1 MKKIFTSLIVSLL
14 LAGCI
19 NSEPTL
25 APLEIQSM
33 QSRSY
38 EADESIVFAS
48 VVSVFQDL
56 GYVIKDA
63 DAVSGFISAESS
75 TKSNAAT
82 QIWLGI
88 AQTEQTLATAY
99 VEQIGSRASVRINF
113 VESIRSSSTYG
124 QSDRED
130 RPVLDVNL
138 YQNAFERIEN
148 AIFVRS

>member
-1 MKKIFTSLIVSLL
+1 MKKLFSLL
-14 LAGCI
+14 FVTLLLSGCF
-19 NSEPTL
+19 NNEPTL
-25 APLEIQSM
+25 TPLEIQSM

-38 EADESIVFAS
+38 EADQGVVFAS

-63 DAVSGFISAESS
+63 DATSGFISAESS
-75 TKSNAAT
+75 TKSDAAT
-82 QIWLGI
+82 QIFLGI
-88 AQTEQTLATAY
+88 AKMEQTLATAY
-99 VEQIGSRASVRINF
+99 VEPIGNRTSVRVNF

-130 RPVLDVNL
+130 RPILDVNL

-148 AIFVRS
+148 AIFIRS